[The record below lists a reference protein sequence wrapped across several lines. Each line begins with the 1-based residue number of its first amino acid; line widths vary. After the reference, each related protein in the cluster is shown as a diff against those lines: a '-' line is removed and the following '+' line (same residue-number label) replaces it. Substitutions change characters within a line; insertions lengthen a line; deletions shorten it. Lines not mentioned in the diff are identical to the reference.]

1 MGRRRGLFV
10 SVAVAVAAAA
20 LVPRPAMATVP
31 AGFVDEAVA
40 SVSAPTAIAF
50 TPDGRMLVTT
60 QPGQLQ
66 VRPAPYSSA
75 TIALDL
81 SALPGTGNVVCTESE
96 RGLLGIAVDPEFAA
110 NRFVYLYYTF
120 NGPSGCKN
128 RVARFV
134 LPDSNTVDPASQV
147 VLVDNIHSTAGNHNA
162 GDVHFGRD
170 GYLYVTVGDGGCDY
184 AGDSG
189 CGGANDAARDRHVLL
204 GKVLRVTRDGGIP
217 AGNPFQGPGTA
228 RCNVTGSTTP
238 GNTCQETFA
247 WGLRNPFRFAF
258 DPGSVAT
265 RFLVNDVGQGA
276 WEEVDLGEAGV
287 DYGWNCREGDNA
299 NPQAG
304 ASCTGFPSASPYRPP
319 VYEYGRGTGCGSITG
334 GAFVPRGAFPTE
346 YDGHYLF
353 ADFNC
358 AKVLRLA
365 SVPAADDT
373 AVELASN
380 LGPVVHLRF
389 GPAGSGQALYYTTY
403 NYPGQGSQVRRIRY
417 TGGASRAPVAAVSAQ
432 PSSGAPPSW

>member
-10 SVAVAVAAAA
+10 SVAVVAAAA

-75 TIALDL
+75 TTALDL
-81 SALPGTGNVVCTESE
+81 SALPGAGSVVCTTSE

-170 GYLYVTVGDGGCDY
+170 GYLYVTVGDG
-184 AGDSG
+184 
-189 CGGANDAARDRHVLL
+189 AAT
-204 GKVLRVTRDGGIP
+204 TR
-217 AGNPFQGPGTA
+217 ATA
-228 RCNVTGSTTP
+228 
-238 GNTCQETFA
+238 A
-247 WGLRNPFRFAF
+247 
-258 DPGSVAT
+258 
-265 RFLVNDVGQGA
+265 
-276 WEEVDLGEAGV
+276 
-287 DYGWNCREGDNA
+287 
-299 NPQAG
+299 AG
-304 ASCTGFPSASPYRPP
+304 APTTRPATATCSSARSCA
-319 VYEYGRGTGCGSITG
+319 
-334 GAFVPRGAFPTE
+334 
-346 YDGHYLF
+346 
-353 ADFNC
+353 
-358 AKVLRLA
+358 
-365 SVPAADDT
+365 
-373 AVELASN
+373 
-380 LGPVVHLRF
+380 
-389 GPAGSGQALYYTTY
+389 
-403 NYPGQGSQVRRIRY
+403 
-417 TGGASRAPVAAVSAQ
+417 
-432 PSSGAPPSW
+432 